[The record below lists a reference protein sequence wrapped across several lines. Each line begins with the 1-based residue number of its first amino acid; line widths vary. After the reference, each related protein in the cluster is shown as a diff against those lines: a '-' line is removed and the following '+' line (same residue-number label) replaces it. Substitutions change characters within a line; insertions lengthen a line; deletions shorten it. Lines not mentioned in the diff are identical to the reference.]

1 MDIGFCSINFVK
13 PDILYATSSACR
25 DRVARGR
32 ARVGRVIMSSSGG
45 GKQKKTGMPRW
56 VAGVGFLVILTALVS
71 PAFAPLL
78 GPPRLS
84 DAEINQRL
92 NKVVLFSVTDQ
103 AGKPFLT
110 ETAEERIGYFFF
122 DPTDAEAFLSKA
134 KEFDE
139 SAKIFPVTLDEAYKF
154 VARKGGDTF
163 RLMANRTDV
172 QEAEKI
178 IGSPFSGSAPL
189 FFIDGMSFQSA
200 DGEKKVIPLFF
211 EKEDLE
217 ATITKLAREN
227 PALKDSIP
235 DEFSVIDLGSALDEM
250 KSGRNPALQNV
261 VFYPSENALAYLRS
275 MQGSGN

>member
-1 MDIGFCSINFVK
+1 
-13 PDILYATSSACR
+13 
-25 DRVARGR
+25 
-32 ARVGRVIMSSSGG
+32 
-45 GKQKKTGMPRW
+45 
-56 VAGVGFLVILTALVS
+56 
-71 PAFAPLL
+71 
-78 GPPRLS
+78 
-84 DAEINQRL
+84 
-92 NKVVLFSVTDQ
+92 
-103 AGKPFLT
+103 
-110 ETAEERIGYFFF
+110 
-122 DPTDAEAFLSKA
+122 
-134 KEFDE
+134 
-139 SAKIFPVTLDEAYKF
+139 
-154 VARKGGDTF
+154 
-163 RLMANRTDV
+163 MANRTDV